1 MVILDFSVSPNPTT
15 MANMIQ
21 SAAAICQQSPMC
33 AVLVRYPLR
42 ITSQAESSWIASTRK
57 IEDRLLT
64 GGLCILGLVNAVI
77 DTREAHG
84 NDRRDAVVQFRLCV
98 PEAFVESSPWMT
110 SQVMNQHK
118 IIQGVHMLPP
128 RDLRFIPQA
137 DAVAR
142 KEHLNAQERGSQLGP
157 KACEQILLPLMMG
170 RASGE
175 VRTRKV
181 IVMDINPTF
190 GDWLDASW
198 NLHQRYLQGGDV
210 PMVVYCTRYTASDV
224 SEFNG
229 MRSRT
234 QQMLMEQW
242 WESHPDAGPEEP
254 VCTAESAVTRP
265 SLTLLSWTTDGSKV
279 TFPEILES
287 KLNSDSEYSPQWK
300 SACDNARVL
309 LEKLEAANTH
319 CSGRTV
325 GNDVGAV
332 ALTGPDLDGAQPKQ
346 FNSALNL
353 ESVKLADFNL
363 DDVQLG

>member
-21 SAAAICQQSPMC
+21 SAAAICQQSPLC

-84 NDRRDAVVQFRLCV
+84 NDKRDAVIQFRLCV

-110 SQVMNQHK
+110 SQVMSQHK

-137 DAVAR
+137 DSVAR
-142 KEHLNAQERGSQLGP
+142 KDHLNAQERGSQLGP
-157 KACEQILLPLMMG
+157 KACEQIMLPLMMG

-181 IVMDINPTF
+181 IVMDVNPTF
-190 GDWLDASW
+190 GDWMDACW

-210 PMVVYCTRYTASDV
+210 PMIVYASRYTACDV

-229 MRSRT
+229 MKSRM
-234 QQMLMEQW
+234 QQKLMEEW
-242 WESHPDAGPEEP
+242 WNNHPDAGPEQP
-254 VCTAESAVTRP
+254 VSTAEAAVTRP
-265 SLTLLSWTTDGSKV
+265 DLTLLSWTSDGSRA

-287 KLNSDSEYSPQWK
+287 KFSVDSEFSPQWK
-300 SACDNARVL
+300 SACDSTRDL
-309 LEKLEAANTH
+309 LMKLEAANTH
-319 CSGRTV
+319 SSGRTV
-325 GNDVGAV
+325 ANDLGAV

-346 FNSALNL
+346 FNNALNL
-353 ESVKLADFNL
+353 ESVRLADFNL